1 MVDKSDL
8 KSPAPTMRDFAQSIR
23 RQAAFDPDRIAIRYE
38 ADDPI
43 SYRDF
48 DWWIDRIA
56 HQLRD
61 HFDIARGD
69 RVAWLGFNHPALV
82 ATMYAC
88 ARIGAIFAPINW
100 RLSPPEIAYII
111 ADCTPKIL
119 IYGEDFVDIA
129 NESLRPLCETRPI
142 KEFDTRTG
150 DDAPFAGDGRLS
162 DTLLIVYTSGT
173 TGRPKGAMLSQE
185 AVYVNAINSI
195 DMHEI
200 RRSDSILV
208 CLPLFHVGGLN
219 VQMTPGLFIGAEI
232 ILHEKFDPVAVD
244 KAIINLRPDLI
255 VLVPVML
262 RAILDLPEWET
273 ADYSC
278 LRTVTTG
285 SSVIPPELIAPF
297 EEKGLLTVQIYG
309 STETCPL
316 AVYTRPGL
324 GKTNPR
330 CMGTAALLSEARLVD
345 PEGEVITAA
354 DTDGEIEIRGR
365 HVMQGYWN
373 NEKATRDAFHGRWFR
388 TGDIGRYDA
397 DKNLY
402 FQDRRNNLIVS
413 GGENIYPAEVERV
426 LSKIPG
432 MTEVSVVGIP
442 DDQWGQ
448 VPVAVVIA
456 DETVPPEE
464 DILAQLGERLA
475 RYKVPREIIF
485 TDELPRNAMGKV
497 VAEKVREFVLG
508 GAARK

>member
-1 MVDKSDL
+1 MIAKPELNSL
-8 KSPAPTMRDFAQSIR
+8 APTMRDFAQSIR
-23 RQAAFDPDRIAIRYE
+23 RQAAFDPDRVAIRYE
-38 ADDPI
+38 ADAPI

-48 DWWIDRIA
+48 DRWIDRIA

-69 RVAWLGFNHPALV
+69 RVAWLGYNHPALV

-100 RLSPPEIAYII
+100 RLSAPEIVYIVE
-111 ADCTPKIL
+111 DCTPKIL
-119 IYGEDFVDIA
+119 IHGEDFADLA
-129 NESLRPLCETRPI
+129 NSSLRPLCEIRPI
-142 KEFDTRTG
+142 KEFDARTG
-150 DDAPFAGDGRLS
+150 DDAPFEGDGKFS

-219 VQMTPGLFIGAEI
+219 VQLTPGLFIGAEI

-244 KAIINLRPDLI
+244 RAIIDLRPDLI

-262 RAILDLPEWET
+262 KAILNLPEWET

-285 SSVIPPELIAPF
+285 SSVVPPELIAPF
-297 EEKGLLTVQIYG
+297 EDKGLSTVQIYG

-330 CMGTAALLSEARLVD
+330 CMGTAALLSEVRLVD
-345 PEGEVITAA
+345 RHGSIITASGV
-354 DTDGEIEIRGR
+354 DGEIEIRGR
-365 HVMQGYWN
+365 HVMQGYWR
-373 NEKATRDAFHGRWFR
+373 NEKATRTAFHGRWFR
-388 TGDIGRYDA
+388 TGDIGQYDE

-402 FQDRRNNLIVS
+402 FQDRHNNLIVS

-432 MTEVSVVGIP
+432 IAEVSVVGAP

-456 DETVPPEE
+456 DETAPPEAE
-464 DILAQLGERLA
+464 ILAQLGEGLA
-475 RYKVPREIIF
+475 RYKLPRKIIF

-497 VAEKVREFVLG
+497 VAEKVREYVLG
-508 GAARK
+508 RDVSK

>member
-1 MVDKSDL
+1 
-8 KSPAPTMRDFAQSIR
+8 MRDFAQSLR
-23 RQAAFDPDRIAIRYE
+23 RQAAFDPDRVAIRYE

-43 SYRDF
+43 SYRDL
-48 DWWIDRIA
+48 DRWVDGIA
-56 HQLRD
+56 RQLRD
-61 HFDIARGD
+61 HFDIGRGD
-69 RVAWLGFNHPALV
+69 RVAWLGYNHPALV

-100 RLSPPEIAYII
+100 RLSASEITYIVE
-111 ADCTPKIL
+111 DCTPKIV
-119 IYGEDFVDIA
+119 IHGADFADIA
-129 NESLRPLCETRPI
+129 NQSLRPLCEVRPV
-142 KEFDTRTG
+142 KEFDARTG
-150 DDAPFAGDGRLS
+150 GDAPFAGDGRLG

-200 RRSDSILV
+200 RRSDSLLV

-219 VQMTPGLFIGAEI
+219 VQLTPGLFIGAEI

-244 KAIINLRPDLI
+244 KAIVTLRPDLI

-262 RAILDLPEWET
+262 QAMLNLPDWET

-285 SSVIPPELIAPF
+285 SSVVPPELIAPF
-297 EEKGLLTVQIYG
+297 EDKGLPTMQIYG

-316 AVYTRPGL
+316 AVYTRPGS

-330 CMGTAALLSEARLVD
+330 SMGTAALLSEVRLVGPD
-345 PEGEVITAA
+345 GNVITAP

-365 HVMQGYWN
+365 HVMQGYWKDD
-373 NEKATRDAFHGRWFR
+373 KATSDAFHGGWFR
-388 TGDIGRYDA
+388 TGDIGRYGA
-397 DKNLY
+397 DENLY
-402 FQDRRNNLIVS
+402 FQDRHNNLIVS

-432 MTEVSVVGIP
+432 MTEVSVVGVP

-456 DETVPPEE
+456 DETAPSASE
-464 DILAQLGERLA
+464 ILEQLGEHLA
-475 RYKVPREIIF
+475 RYKLPREIIF

-497 VAEKVREFVLG
+497 VAGKVREFVLG
-508 GAARK
+508 GRVSE